1 MQIEAKKNTAYY
13 LCWPMVNST
22 TPANFSSGLTVTVAA
37 YYKDGIGAWTAFTP
51 VDTPAEIGTTG
62 IYEMDLS
69 AAEMNHDKVLI
80 KFTASGAAATAFMF
94 DTRTKLTDDL
104 NDLAQSDILSDATP
118 FAGANVDAAISTRSS
133 HAAADVWSVLT
144 RTITGGT
151 IDTVGDKTG
160 YSITGTITTLDALNS
175 QLATDHGAGSWT
187 TATGF
192 STHTAADVWAVA
204 TRTLTASL
212 DPTAAQIADAVWD
225 ELRAD
230 HVGVGS
236 FGEGVASVQGSV
248 TGSVASVT
256 NAVTVGTN
264 NDKTGYSLD
273 ATYDAAKTAAQAGD
287 AMALTAAAVDA
298 IWDELQSGHTVAGSF
313 GYYLDAQISSVADP
327 WATALPGAYAAG
339 TAGYIVGTNLD
350 AKISD
355 IPTAAEIDAQLTAS
369 HGSGAWTSG
378 GAGSGARTVTTTVN
392 DGTNPIEGAK
402 VRYTLGAENY
412 VQTTD
417 VNGQCT
423 HNLDDGTWTVAI
435 TKAGYSFSGSTL
447 AVSADATP
455 TYSMTQVT
463 ITTSDPGFTTL
474 FADVYDED
482 GTKTGAGT
490 KVYLAIVS
498 VPSGDTGHVFDSQ
511 PRVETTDSNGL
522 VQFTNCVQGAVYELW
537 RGRRGT
543 PTRVTI
549 GTDPTQAA
557 PSIIGSD

>member
-118 FAGANVDAAISTRSS
+118 FAGANV
-133 HAAADVWSVLT
+133 
-144 RTITGGT
+144 
-151 IDTVGDKTG
+151 
-160 YSITGTITTLDALNS
+160 
-175 QLATDHGAGSWT
+175 
-187 TATGF
+187 
-192 STHTAADVWAVA
+192 
-204 TRTLTASL
+204 
-212 DPTAAQIADAVWD
+212 
-225 ELRAD
+225 
-230 HVGVGS
+230 
-236 FGEGVASVQGSV
+236 
-248 TGSVASVT
+248 
-256 NAVTVGTN
+256 
-264 NDKTGYSLD
+264 
-273 ATYDAAKTAAQAGD
+273 
-287 AMALTAAAVDA
+287 
-298 IWDELQSGHTVAGSF
+298 
-313 GYYLDAQISSVADP
+313 
-327 WATALPGAYAAG
+327 
-339 TAGYIVGTNLD
+339 D